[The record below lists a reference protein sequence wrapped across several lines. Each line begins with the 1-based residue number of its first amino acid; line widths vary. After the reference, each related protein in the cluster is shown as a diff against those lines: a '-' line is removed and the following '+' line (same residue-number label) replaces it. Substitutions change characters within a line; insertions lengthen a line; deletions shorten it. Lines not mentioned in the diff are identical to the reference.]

1 MTIRNRSRSP
11 ENKFLYVSLAMISSK
26 GKNSEDRTI
35 YRNMRFE
42 KGGVVDLAQEDR
54 KKNKN
59 KYKIKKAKHK
69 VIGNLDNIKNTNP
82 KYREQAAK
90 LIQAW

>member
-1 MTIRNRSRSP
+1 
-11 ENKFLYVSLAMISSK
+11 
-26 GKNSEDRTI
+26 
-35 YRNMRFE
+35 MRFE

-69 VIGNLDNIKNTNP
+69 VIGKLDNIKNTNP

-90 LIQAW
+90 LIQAWWRELKEIYKERLNMIFKIQSFWRGKCKFTLIDL